1 MSGYECKCLY
11 VLCISFITMNM
22 RKKRRN
28 IDNSL
33 DILKMEYQSCRNKI
47 DDLDNLLKDLRFK
60 GITIVTG
67 FIAGN
72 GLLLKLEYLDVTI
85 VVSFFTIML
94 ILQVWGYDHKYNM
107 FLVGTVERA
116 QEIEDRLQEM
126 ISDIREWYSFSID
139 RDAQLEDEFDKEIIS
154 KKLEDE
160 FKTKKEIILSRN
172 ASLEKEKDN
181 KWKITD
187 GGEIYII
194 KKEDEKLNIYRE
206 VKMLSHKLSDVY
218 RKLPGHIA
226 ITSSFLYTLLGF
238 TGLGILLYS
247 TYLKEIPW
255 LSVLIMFISIVYIF
269 LMLYMWYLRNKAES
283 WFKWPALPRF
293 KRNNKKS

>member
-1 MSGYECKCLY
+1 
-11 VLCISFITMNM
+11 
-22 RKKRRN
+22 
-28 IDNSL
+28 
-33 DILKMEYQSCRNKI
+33 MEYQSCRSKI

-126 ISDIREWYSFSID
+126 IRDIREWYSFSID
-139 RDAQLEDEFDKEIIS
+139 KDAQLEYEFDKETIS

-283 WFKWPALPRF
+283 WFKWPALPKF
-293 KRNNKKS
+293 KRNDKKS

>member
-1 MSGYECKCLY
+1 
-11 VLCISFITMNM
+11 MNT

-33 DILKMEYQSCRNKI
+33 DILKMEYQSCRSKI

-126 ISDIREWYSFSID
+126 IRDIREWYSFSID
-139 RDAQLEDEFDKEIIS
+139 KDAQLEYEFDKETIS

-283 WFKWPALPRF
+283 WFKWPALPKF
-293 KRNNKKS
+293 KRNDKKS

>member
-1 MSGYECKCLY
+1 M
-11 VLCISFITMNM
+11 T
-22 RKKRRN
+22 N
-28 IDNSL
+28 INNSL

-47 DDLDNLLKDLRFK
+47 DDLDNFLRDLRFK

-85 VVSFFTIML
+85 IVSFFTIML
-94 ILQVWGYDHKYNM
+94 ILLVWGYDHKYNL

-116 QEIEDRLQEM
+116 QEIEDKLQEM
-126 ISDIREWYSFSID
+126 IRDIRELYLFSID
-139 RDAQLEDEFDKEIIS
+139 KDVQLEFEFESGIIS
-154 KKLEDE
+154 NKCEYE
-160 FKTKKEIILSRN
+160 FKNKKEIIIPN
-172 ASLEKEKDN
+172 ASLEKEDN

-187 GGEIYII
+187 GEEIYII

-238 TGLGILLYS
+238 SGLGILLYS
-247 TYLKEIPW
+247 TYLKDIPW

-269 LMLYMWYLRNKAES
+269 MMLYMWYLRNKAES
-283 WFKWPALPRF
+283 WFNWPTSPIFEWIL
-293 KRNNKKS
+293 KKIE

>member
-1 MSGYECKCLY
+1 MNYYDCECLY
-11 VLCISFITMNM
+11 VLSISFITMKM

-33 DILKMEYQSCRNKI
+33 DVLKMEYQICRNKI

-60 GITIVTG
+60 GIAIVTG

-85 VVSFFTIML
+85 VVSLFTILL
-94 ILQVWGYDHKYNM
+94 ILLLWGYDHKYNM

-116 QEIEDRLQEM
+116 HEIENRLQEE
-126 ISDIREWYSFSID
+126 IIRDIGKWNYSFSID
-139 RDAQLEDEFDKEIIS
+139 AQLENDLRENIIS
-154 KKLEDE
+154 KKLKDA

-187 GGEIYII
+187 GEEIYII
-194 KKEDEKLNIYRE
+194 KKEDEKLNIYSE

-238 TGLGILLYS
+238 TGLGLLLYS

-255 LSVLIMFISIVYIF
+255 LFVLIMSISIVYIF

-283 WFKWPALPRF
+283 WFKWPTLPI